1 MVSLT
6 VPQLNTPAAT
16 SSVKFIVA
24 ENVDASILPPAC
36 QGSLTRMPAYDV
48 DKHLVGLYLDETT
61 MDYQSFMRL
70 VPLSDLNLSDRAIT
84 KCEQMMHDARVT
96 LHSLD
101 DHLDDMRELEET
113 AYAQLNSTDDN
124 FSARTDAQF
133 AYLGI

>member
-1 MVSLT
+1 MHT
-6 VPQLNTPAAT
+6 YACMHANVPPCHAGQ
-16 SSVKFIVA
+16 
-24 ENVDASILPPAC
+24 
-36 QGSLTRMPAYDV
+36 
-48 DKHLVGLYLDETT
+48 
-61 MDYQSFMRL
+61 
-70 VPLSDLNLSDRAIT
+70 
-84 KCEQMMHDARVT
+84 VT